1 MIEKTKNRLLAC
13 VFVFSGFVGVPSP
26 AEAHHGWAEF
36 DANSNITFQGIVTDF
51 HFTNPHCVVDF
62 DVKDEKGR
70 VRKWQGE
77 FASPPELTR
86 KGWTAATLQPGDKL
100 TIAGHPAKNGSLAIH
115 VTSIQADGKELK
127 LYNGN

>member
-1 MIEKTKNRLLAC
+1 MSEKMKNALVVSVL
-13 VFVFSGFVGVPSP
+13 VFSGFVATQRP

-36 DANSNITFQGIVTDF
+36 DSNSGVTLQGTVTDF

-62 DVKDEKGR
+62 DAKDEKGQ

-86 KGWTAATLQPGDKL
+86 KGWNAATLQPGDKL
-100 TIAGHPAKNGSLAIH
+100 TIAGHPAKNGALSIH
-115 VTSIQADGKELK
+115 VTSIQSDGKELK

>member
-1 MIEKTKNRLLAC
+1 MNKKMKKGLLAC
-13 VFVFSGFVGVPSP
+13 VFVFSGVVAVPHA

-36 DANSNITFQGIVTDF
+36 DSTSEVTFQGTVTDF

-62 DVKDEKGR
+62 DVKDEKGP

-77 FASPPELTR
+77 FYSPLELGR

-100 TIAGHPAKNGSLAIH
+100 TIAGHPAKNGALAIH
-115 VTSIQADGKELK
+115 ITSIRA
-127 LYNGN
+127 NGNEFKP

>member
-1 MIEKTKNRLLAC
+1 VSRKLKNSLWAC
-13 VFVFSGFVGVPSP
+13 VFVFSGFGAVPRA

-36 DANSNITFQGIVTDF
+36 DSNSGVTLQGTVTDF

-62 DVKDEKGR
+62 DVKDEKGQ

-100 TIAGHPAKNGSLAIH
+100 TITGHPAKNGALSIH
-115 VTSIQADGKELK
+115 VTSIQSDGKEPK
-127 LYNGN
+127 HYNGN

>member
-1 MIEKTKNRLLAC
+1 MSRKMKRTLWAC
-13 VFVFSGFVGVPSP
+13 AFVFSGLVAIPR
-26 AEAHHGWAEF
+26 AAQAHHGWAEF
-36 DANSNITFQGIVTDF
+36 DSNSVVKFEGTVTDF

-62 DVKDEKGR
+62 DVKDDKGQ

-77 FASPPELTR
+77 FASPPELAR

-100 TIAGHPAKNGSLAIH
+100 AIAGNPAKNGALAIH
-115 VTSIQADGKELK
+115 VSSIAANGKELT